1 MNIPIQTHILTF
13 KNNIYIV
20 GISFMLGIGINT
32 VLSIYINSKLNYI
45 INDNKNKYN
54 ILFGEFEKMKN
65 KNNVLEYER
74 DELLNE
80 LVFYKTNNIYKS
92 ENDYY

>member
-32 VLSIYINSKLNYI
+32 VLSIYINSKVNYI

-54 ILFGEFEKMKN
+54 NLLGEFEKIKN
-65 KNNVLEYER
+65 KITVLDYER

-80 LVFYKTNNIYKS
+80 NLSYKTKYIYTSK
-92 ENDYY
+92 NDYY